1 MVLFQI
7 AIDGYTNSR
16 ISANVPCQFY
26 GHYKVKFLNYA
37 MTWNTQ
43 PNVLLRLNSQAL
55 IGNYAGGQI
64 ILGSNPTQYVVFNTS
79 RYEFEIDLNGYVDL
93 DITQINE
100 TVPANFRNAYFSFDF
115 EKLN

>member
-7 AIDGYTNSR
+7 AIDGLTNGR
-16 ISANVPCQFY
+16 ISANVPCPFY
-26 GHYKVKFLNYA
+26 GRYKIKFLNYA

-64 ILGSNPTQYVVFNTS
+64 VIGSNPTQYVVFNTS
-79 RYEFEIDLNGYVDL
+79 RYEFEAVLNGYI
-93 DITQINE
+93 DIDVTLLNGNI
-100 TVPANFRNAYFSFDF
+100 PGNFKNCYFSFDF
-115 EKLN
+115 EPIK